1 MLLFGSF
8 YLKASVF
15 WYLIVFL
22 AGLVMGSF
30 INSFVWR
37 AYEDKKFFFQKSCC
51 IHCGEKLLWYE
62 NIPLFSFLFLKGKC
76 RNCQKRIPIHY
87 FLVEIGVALVFLLR
101 FHSYILSDQ
110 ISFWLIYRDVFFIL
124 ILSVIFIYDF
134 LYKLVYVPVVW
145 LGFFLAIFFNYK
157 IFFGAPHVGLKYLA
171 GIVVGFVFFG
181 FQWIISSHKWIGVGD
196 IYMGVL
202 MGMWLGFEAILLAL
216 LLAYVGAAVY
226 GLFQILFKK
235 KKWNSEIPLAS
246 FLSLATF
253 VVYYY
258 GEKLLSFIL

>member
-1 MLLFGSF
+1 
-8 YLKASVF
+8 
-15 WYLIVFL
+15 
-22 AGLVMGSF
+22 
-30 INSFVWR
+30 
-37 AYEDKKFFFQKSCC
+37 
-51 IHCGEKLLWYE
+51 
-62 NIPLFSFLFLKGKC
+62 
-76 RNCQKRIPIHY
+76 
-87 FLVEIGVALVFLLR
+87 
-101 FHSYILSDQ
+101 
-110 ISFWLIYRDVFFIL
+110 
-124 ILSVIFIYDF
+124 
-134 LYKLVYVPVVW
+134 VVW

-181 FQWIISSHKWIGVGD
+181 FQWLVSSHKWIGVGD